1 MLFRLHGDVSVS
13 TKHAVHAALATVGNG
28 SGGDLGREPQP
39 TGVHAVEKA
48 RKRLVAAVA
57 LLDFAEEK
65 LAEAAEQQIAA
76 DETIELVP
84 VDGEMPLVRVVPD
97 VALVDRHPDQ
107 VRHNVG
113 KSLVVVALDPDHFHL
128 AFRIG
133 ELANAGEKFPMFAGK
148 PAEVEV
154 GKNIAQQNQPLIA
167 QRLQQIECV
176 TGSAQLRPQVQVGN
190 NQRVKSRIRHAC
202 RMRAHVEHLINVR

>member
-39 TGVHAVEKA
+39 AGVQAVEKA
-48 RKRLVAAVA
+48 REGFGAAVE
-57 LLDFAEEK
+57 LLDFVEQK

-97 VALVDRHPDQ
+97 ITLVNGHSDQ
-107 VRHNVG
+107 VRHDVG
-113 KSLVVVALDPDHFHL
+113 KTLIVISLDPNHFHL
-128 AFRIG
+128 AFWIG
-133 ELANAGEKFPMFAGK
+133 ELANAGEELPMFAGK
-148 PAEVEV
+148 TAEVQV
-154 GKNIAQQNQPLIA
+154 GKNISQQNQSGIA
-167 QRLQQIECV
+167 QRLQQVECF
-176 TGSAQLRPQVQVGN
+176 TGPAQLRSQVQVGN
-190 NQRVKSRIRHAC
+190 NQRVESRIRHT
-202 RMRAHVEHLINVR
+202 RTMLRIVKHVIKER